1 MPRIKRSL
9 PDKIVLFHL
18 DDLSEGIVLV
28 PEQVSMLTGRGLEKL
43 KADRAAGYPPPYVQ
57 HVEGGPHYYR
67 VGDVR
72 DYLKSL
78 KSFGNDA
85 ERIRYFK
92 EHEING
98 AEELAPLIED
108 RNRRFGEETSPLATL
123 IRRDLE
129 AKRREKTKAMK
140 AALRFE
146 SFDDYLTNAL
156 PDDEWPFTIAGGKP
170 IEFFASLEIG
180 GDQLPGEGVE
190 CGWLSLDEYFV
201 MRRDAA
207 LQERQQREAAEL
219 RAVADEATTDPL
231 PAYERPVMGGKPR
244 GRL

>member
-1 MPRIKRSL
+1 MPRIKRYL
-9 PDKIVLFHL
+9 PDDYVLFRL
-18 DDLSEGIVLV
+18 EDLSEEILLV

-43 KADRAAGYPPPYVQ
+43 KADREADNPPPYVQ
-57 HVEGGPHYYR
+57 HEQGGPHYYR

-72 DYLKSL
+72 DYLRSL
-78 KSFGNDA
+78 KSFRNNA

-92 EHEING
+92 QHAING
-98 AEELAPLIED
+98 LDELAPLLDD
-108 RNRRFGEETSPLATL
+108 RGEKFGKEISPVATQL
-123 IRRDLE
+123 RRDLE
-129 AKRREKTKAMK
+129 AMRREKTKAMK

-170 IEFFASLEIG
+170 IEFFASLGIG
-180 GDQLPGEGVE
+180 GDHLPAEGVE
-190 CGWLSLDEYFV
+190 CRWLSFDEYLV

-219 RAVADEATTDPL
+219 RAAADEATTEPL
-231 PAYERPVMGGKPR
+231 PSIKKTVL
-244 GRL
+244 GRDRL

>member
-1 MPRIKRSL
+1 MPQIKRYL
-9 PDKIVLFHL
+9 PDDYLLFRL
-18 DDLSEGIVLV
+18 EDLSEEILLV
-28 PEQVSMLTGRGLEKL
+28 PEQVRMLTGRGLEKL
-43 KADRAAGYPPPYVQ
+43 KADREADNPPPYVQ
-57 HVEGGPHYYR
+57 HEQGGPHYYR

-72 DYLKSL
+72 DYLRSL
-78 KSFGNDA
+78 KSFRTNA

-92 EHEING
+92 QHAING
-98 AEELAPLIED
+98 LDELAPLLDERGD
-108 RNRRFGEETSPLATL
+108 KFGKEISPMATQL
-123 IRRDLE
+123 RRDLE
-129 AKRREKTKAMK
+129 AMRREKTKAMK

-170 IEFFASLEIG
+170 IEFFASLGIG
-180 GDQLPGEGVE
+180 GDHLPGEGVE
-190 CGWLSLDEYFV
+190 CRWLSLDEYLV

-219 RAVADEATTDPL
+219 RAAVDEVSSEPL
-231 PAYERPVMGGKPR
+231 PAYERPVMGGRPG

>member
-9 PDKIVLFHL
+9 PDEVVLFHL

-78 KSFGNDA
+78 KSFQNDA
-85 ERIRYFK
+85 EKIRYFK

-98 AEELAPLIED
+98 AEELAPLIKD
-108 RNRRFGEETSPLATL
+108 RNGRFGEETSPLATQL
-123 IRRDLE
+123 RRDLE
-129 AKRREKTKAMK
+129 AMRREKTKAMK

-156 PDDEWPFTIAGGKP
+156 PADEWPFTIAGGKP
-170 IEFFASLEIG
+170 IEFFASLGIG
-180 GDQLPGEGVE
+180 GDHLLAEGIE
-190 CGWLSLDEYFV
+190 CRWLSFDEYLV
-201 MRRDAA
+201 MRRAAA
-207 LQERQQREAAEL
+207 LQERQEREAAEL
-219 RAVADEATTDPL
+219 RAAADEATTEPL
-231 PAYERPVMGGKPR
+231 PAYERPVMGGKPG